1 VTTTSQ
7 ELTEAYAAALQE
19 DLAEP
24 QEANLMRAY
33 ELGRRAL
40 TLGLGVAELGI
51 VHAQALAAAD
61 TPEARARLTRRAA
74 EFLRETMAPF
84 EMMLRGYREANALL
98 QRLNTTLEQRVKE
111 RTAALRASQ
120 EELQEA
126 ARRKDEFLA
135 VLAHELRNP
144 LAPLRN
150 ALEILRLA
158 DGEDVIGKD
167 QELTAMMQRQVR
179 YLVRLVDDLLE
190 VSRIT
195 RGKLQLRKER
205 VELTQVIEDALET
218 SRPLIE
224 SAGHQLVV
232 TLPPDPIL
240 LDADPIR
247 LAQVL
252 ANLLNNAAKYT
263 DPGGRI
269 GLTSEREGSEVVVR
283 VRDNGIGIPAEML
296 PRIFDLFTQVDLL
309 SGRAQ
314 GGLGIGLTVVRS
326 LVQLHGGSV
335 FAYSAGPGQ
344 GSEFT
349 LRLPI
354 AREPRQGPRAEKA
367 PEARSHVGALSRG
380 RVLIVDDNRDAAES
394 LGILLNIMG
403 SEVRVVY
410 DGASALEAMS
420 GFQPA
425 VVLLDLGMPGMDGFQ
440 VARRVRQQPVLKE
453 VTLIALT
460 GWGQEEDRR
469 RCREVG
475 FDHHLV
481 KPVDIEALEALL
493 VSLPSFR
500 QQTAGAGDGR
510 LNRP

>member
-1 VTTTSQ
+1 VNTTSQ
-7 ELTEAYAAALQE
+7 APTEAYAAALQE
-19 DLAEP
+19 DLADP
-24 QEANLMRAY
+24 QEANLMHAY
-33 ELGRRAL
+33 DLGRRAL
-40 TLGLGVAELGI
+40 TQGLGVAELGI
-51 VHAQALAAAD
+51 VHAQTLAAALATAD
-61 TPEARARLTRRAA
+61 TPEARARLTERAG

-84 EMMLRGYREANALL
+84 EMMLRGYQEANALL
-98 QRLNTTLEQRVKE
+98 QRLNETLEQRVKE
-111 RTAALRASQ
+111 RTAALDASQ
-120 EELQEA
+120 EELQDA

-158 DGEDVIGKD
+158 DGEGAFGKD
-167 QELTAMMQRQVR
+167 HELTAMMQRQVC

-205 VELTQVIEDALET
+205 VQLSQIVESALET
-218 SRPLIE
+218 CRPLIE
-224 SAGHQLVV
+224 AAGHTLVV
-232 TLPPDPIL
+232 TCPSEPIWL
-240 LDADPIR
+240 EADPIR

-263 DPGGRI
+263 NPGGRI
-269 GLTSEREGSEVVVR
+269 ELTAERQGKEVVVR
-283 VRDNGIGIPAEML
+283 VRDQGIGIPQEML
-296 PRIFDLFTQVDLL
+296 PRIFDLFTQVDRF

-326 LVQLHGGSV
+326 LVQLHGGTV
-335 FAYSAGPGQ
+335 SAHSDGPGQ

-349 LRLPI
+349 VRLRLLQESRPSLRGESACQERPP
-354 AREPRQGPRAEKA
+354 AR
-367 PEARSHVGALSRG
+367 ALPRG

-394 LGILLNIMG
+394 LGMLLNIMG

-410 DGASALEAMS
+410 DGAAALEAMS

-440 VARRVRQQPVLKE
+440 VARHVRQQPVLKE

-460 GWGQEEDRR
+460 GWGQDEDRR
-469 RCREVG
+469 RCREAG

-481 KPVDIEALEALL
+481 KPVDLDALEALL
-493 VSLPSFR
+493 TSLP
-500 QQTAGAGDGR
+500 T
-510 LNRP
+510 PP

>member
-1 VTTTSQ
+1 PTASATPLPRGCSCWSRRSASPTASWPATSRGATTPSSWSLATWEFTVTTTSQ
-7 ELTEAYAAALQE
+7 EQTEAYAAALQE
-19 DLAEP
+19 DLAAP

-40 TLGLGVAELGI
+40 PLGVGVAELGI
-51 VHAQALAAAD
+51 VHAQALATALAAAD

-98 QRLNTTLEQRVKE
+98 QRLNATLEQRVKE

-135 VLAHELRNP
+135 VLAHELRSP

-158 DGEDVIGKD
+158 DGEGVPGKD
-167 QELTAMMQRQVR
+167 PELMAMMQRQVR

-205 VELTQVIEDALET
+205 VALAQVVESALET

-224 SAGHQLVV
+224 AAGHEVGV
-232 TLPPDPIL
+232 TLPPDPVL

-269 GLTSEREGSEVVVR
+269 GLTAEREGNEVVVR
-283 VRDNGIGIPAEML
+283 VRDNGIGIPGEML
-296 PRIFDLFTQVDLL
+296 PRIFDLFTQVDRF

-326 LVQLHGGSV
+326 LVQLRGGT
-335 FAYSAGPGQ
+335 FSAHSDGPGR
-344 GSEFT
+344 GSEFIV
-349 LRLPI
+349 RLPLLQES
-354 AREPRQGPRAEKA
+354 RPGLRGVCSCQDHPPA
-367 PEARSHVGALSRG
+367 PALPRG
-380 RVLIVDDNRDAAES
+380 RVLIVDDNRDAA
-394 LGILLNIMG
+394 
-403 SEVRVVY
+403 
-410 DGASALEAMS
+410 
-420 GFQPA
+420 
-425 VVLLDLGMPGMDGFQ
+425 
-440 VARRVRQQPVLKE
+440 
-453 VTLIALT
+453 
-460 GWGQEEDRR
+460 
-469 RCREVG
+469 
-475 FDHHLV
+475 
-481 KPVDIEALEALL
+481 
-493 VSLPSFR
+493 
-500 QQTAGAGDGR
+500 
-510 LNRP
+510 